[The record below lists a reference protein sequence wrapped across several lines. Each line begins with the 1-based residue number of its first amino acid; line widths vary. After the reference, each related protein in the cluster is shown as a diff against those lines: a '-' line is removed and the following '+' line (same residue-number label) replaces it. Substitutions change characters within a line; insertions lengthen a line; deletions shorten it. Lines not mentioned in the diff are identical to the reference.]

1 MTDLTPKNYLTSGAT
16 TDAQFQEGIGA
27 LYDFVSQ
34 LAVGAGPQYP
44 EIVDGYLVPDESSCF
59 IIIDTE
65 NDTATDVLTN
75 ISPQYTGVK
84 TIYLKPTANGR
95 SITLKHM
102 GGGTGQLFLA
112 AEADITMDN
121 RNCMMALH
129 YNQTLAVWEE
139 LWRNWGLYIPSNN
152 ARNEIRTAL
161 GLGTAAQYNVGTASG
176 NIPLVSNLGA
186 LAFKGIIDAANL
198 VQDRILTPAKFS
210 NGTPNQ
216 LIGYNSEGVATSIA
230 MPSSKVLIRNKV
242 FNFDYASKTL
252 TIPDGVYGL
261 DVVLVGGG
269 GGGSSYYAGGGGSA
283 TKAFGISCGGGY
295 GGRWSQTDAT
305 EDLANPGVTLIS
317 LTNGLTLGDYSTAN
331 AHWYDFT
338 IYAPAPGESTPAVD
352 GGRMAGMGGTA
363 GRVARGSAT
372 VPGDK
377 GGPGATFT
385 GVLYN
390 PSGASLTTTVDLGG
404 GGAGGTARPGTADV
418 AGGKGSPGYASFSW
432 IEPIA

>member
-65 NDTATDVLTN
+65 NDAATDILTN

-198 VQDRILTPAKFS
+198 VQDRILTLAKFA

-216 LIGYNSEGVATSIA
+216 LIGYNSEGVATSVAI
-230 MPSSKVLIRNKV
+230 PSSRVRLNRQAFTTSGDFVVPEGV
-242 FNFDYASKTL
+242 FS
-252 TIPDGVYGL
+252 L
-261 DVVLVGGG
+261 DVLLIGGG
-269 GGGSSYYAGGGGSA
+269 GGGGGRFSNGGGGGLSSFNGTTVVCSGGAPGLNGSSYSFLYRPAGSVSTQVSPEFPIIGTPYTGTAEWSNPIEPSA
-283 TKAFGISCGGGY
+283 LYYKPSGSSIKAPYGQ
-295 GGRWSQTDAT
+295 GGR
-305 EDLANPGVTLIS
+305 
-317 LTNGLTLGDYSTAN
+317 
-331 AHWYDFT
+331 
-338 IYAPAPGESTPAVD
+338 
-352 GGRMAGMGGTA
+352 GMGG
-363 GRVARGSAT
+363 GSPDVYAQN
-372 VPGDK
+372 
-377 GGPGATFT
+377 GGPGALFYGSISCNRAIKNTSAIVI
-385 GVLYN
+385 G
-390 PSGASLTTTVDLGG
+390 GG
-404 GGAGGTARPGTADV
+404 GGAGNHGNGIAATAGTQ
-418 AGGKGSPGYASFSW
+418 GYCEISW
-432 IEPIA
+432 IEPV